1 MESRPVVGLI
11 ARPKS
16 SSRLRDPSPAQPPPP
31 VHSTPL
37 WIVALTVRGAANVDP
52 LLVLRTT
59 CTVQGAL
66 PLRLGFPIT
75 LASLASPARCVPYHA
90 TSTRPALPPATVGY
104 TAAVPAGLSRLDFDP
119 GGAPPLGTVRE
130 EAFFLL
136 PG

>member
-66 PLRLGFPIT
+66 PLTLGFPIT
-75 LASLASPARCVPYHA
+75 LASLASLASPARCVPYHA

-104 TAAVPAGLSRLDFDP
+104 TAAVPAGLSRFDFDHVV
-119 GGAPPLGTVRE
+119 PPSLETLRY
-130 EAFFLL
+130 
-136 PG
+136 